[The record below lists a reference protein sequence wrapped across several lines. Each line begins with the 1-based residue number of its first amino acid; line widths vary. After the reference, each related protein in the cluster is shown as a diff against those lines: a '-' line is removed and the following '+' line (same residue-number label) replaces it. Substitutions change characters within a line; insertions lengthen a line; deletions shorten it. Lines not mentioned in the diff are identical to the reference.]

1 MFFRNDAPAS
11 KVARSKVDAA
21 ILGSV
26 LAMGTLNLLVMADQ
40 IGMPKAYAA
49 STCRCAPAGIAL
61 A

>member
-11 KVARSKVDAA
+11 NSARSKVDAA
-21 ILGSV
+21 ILASV
-26 LAMGTLNLLVMADQ
+26 LAMGALNLVVMADQ